1 MGKIK
6 RFIMHI
12 LCLQVSCS
20 MVGDR
25 KQIAVI
31 RISRLDCMRGQR
43 EQHRSRLAWRFE
55 ESYMKEEVNL
65 NLSWESI

>member
-12 LCLQVSCS
+12 LCLQDTCN

-43 EQHRSRLAWRFE
+43 EQAQITPSL
-55 ESYMKEEVNL
+55 EV
-65 NLSWESI
+65 

>member
-6 RFIMHI
+6 GFIMHI
-12 LCLQVSCS
+12 LCLQDTCS

-25 KQIAVI
+25 EQIAVI

-43 EQHRSRLAWRFE
+43 EQAQITPSL
-55 ESYMKEEVNL
+55 EV
-65 NLSWESI
+65 